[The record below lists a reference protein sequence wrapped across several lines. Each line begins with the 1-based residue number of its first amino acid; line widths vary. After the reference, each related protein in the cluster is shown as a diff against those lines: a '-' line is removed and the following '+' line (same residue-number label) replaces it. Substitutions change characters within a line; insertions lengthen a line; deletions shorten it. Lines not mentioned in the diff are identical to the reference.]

1 MRISRRTGVPDG
13 AGKAWAL
20 AGGGDKRQGRTARNG
35 AGVRV
40 AASSPAPGRDAGETD
55 ALDAEAAAQ
64 SALVALVRALAREA
78 ARADHAD
85 GRRTHGPGASPRGIT
100 SGGEGDG

>member
-55 ALDAEAAAQ
+55 ALDAEEAAVVAAA
-64 SALVALVRALAREA
+64 AATPERLAWLEMIRALARQA
-78 ARADHAD
+78 ARADHEREQD
-85 GRRTHGPGASPRGIT
+85 ASRG
-100 SGGEGDG
+100 